1 MQPVETVECRDWLA
15 FAGVAPPTVP
25 TISREQQFAEKLH
38 AYTLPRS
45 STNSRVKDL
54 IDMGLLILSGKLS
67 PEGTAQALRLTFGRR
82 QTHELP
88 SVLLEPPSEWQG
100 RFNSLAEECQL
111 PADMPTLFA
120 EIEAFFIK
128 LAETRDLK
136 SGLAE

>member
-1 MQPVETVECRDWLA
+1 MP
-15 FAGVAPPTVP
+15 GSPAPLVP

-54 IDMGLLILSGKLS
+54 IDLALLIRSGRLAPKR
-67 PEGTAQALRLTFGRR
+67 AADALRLTFVRR

-88 SVLLEPPSEWQG
+88 SELLKPPPEWQG

-111 PADMPTLFA
+111 PANMGALFA
-120 EIEAFFIK
+120 EVEAFFDRMAGSK
-128 LAETRDLK
+128 GR
-136 SGLAE
+136 S